1 MKNKIP
7 LDENNINKLLL
18 KLSMPAIIGMLVMS
32 LYNVV
37 DTIFVGQGVGTN
49 GIGGVAIVFPLQMI
63 AGAIGLMLGVGGAS
77 LLSRSLG
84 ENNIDKANK
93 TLGNVLS
100 STIIINLVL
109 TVIGYI
115 FVDELLL
122 LFGVTDKLLPYAKGY
137 LLIILAGLTFQ
148 SLSMALNNL
157 VRAEGH
163 AQAAMLTMVIPA
175 VVNIILDAVFIFGF
189 NTGVK
194 GAAFAT
200 IISQVIGTILLI
212 TFYLSERSELKIQF
226 NKPELDLNIFK
237 EIFLIGISVFIQH
250 TAMSLLVVLINR
262 KLGEYGGNIYIAV
275 YGVVIKL
282 VMLLFTPIIG
292 IAQGLQ
298 PIVGFNYGSGNLTKM
313 KKSLKLATIYST
325 IFALLG
331 TAVVLL
337 FPAIIIRIFS
347 DDPELI
353 SKSKYALKFLLLA
366 FPTVG
371 FQVMGTTLFQATGKA
386 YQTFLLSIS
395 RQILFLIPLIMLLP
409 NFFQLT
415 GVWISF
421 PIADIMAAMLTFL
434 MIIKYKHYFKASA
447 IRLKTKR

>member
-1 MKNKIP
+1 
-7 LDENNINKLLL
+7 
-18 KLSMPAIIGMLVMS
+18 MLVMS